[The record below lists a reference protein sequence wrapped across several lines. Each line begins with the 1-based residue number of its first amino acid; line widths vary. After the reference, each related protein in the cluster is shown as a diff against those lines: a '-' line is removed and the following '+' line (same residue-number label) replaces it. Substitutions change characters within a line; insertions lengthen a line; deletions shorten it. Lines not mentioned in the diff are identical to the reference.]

1 MSTQVESH
9 AFQAEV
15 KEVLSLVI
23 HSLYTDR
30 DIFLRELIS
39 NASDALDKLRFEAL
53 THPEYLES
61 GETLGIALETD
72 SEGHVLR
79 IADNGIGMDREDLV
93 GNLGKIA
100 SSGTRRFLEALK
112 DSKGQDAPQL
122 IGRFGV
128 GFYSAFMVA
137 DRVTVETRRAGSE
150 TGWRWSS
157 DGEGEYT
164 LEEAEGLARG
174 TVISLHLKT
183 SEDEE
188 KDYTQE
194 WVLRDIVGRYSDFV
208 EYPIQMEVERSE
220 PKLDEKGE
228 EIEGEYE
235 ETRELVTL
243 NSQKPLWNRPKSEI
257 TEEEYNEFYRH
268 HAHDWAPPLETIHF
282 KVEGTLEFTSLL
294 FLPSQRP
301 GMFQDS
307 PEPKSKLS
315 LYVRRVLVQRECE
328 ELLAPWLRFV
338 RGVVETADL
347 PLNVSR
353 ETMQNNAAVA
363 QIKKGVQRKVLESLR
378 KLQEGEREKYEKFWG
393 LFGAVLK
400 EGLYF
405 EHGDLQAQIARLGL
419 FQHAGGEGWIS
430 LAEYIEAMPAD
441 QEAIYVL
448 PGASRELIAGSA
460 HLEGLRKKGFDVLY
474 LTDPVDEW
482 VLQRLHEFDGR
493 KLTRIDQG
501 ELELDGEAEKQALEA
516 ESAEYAPLL
525 EGLGEAL
532 EERVTEVR
540 LSSRLAESPAVLVEA
555 GGGLSA
561 HQARLLR
568 QSGQDVPEPK
578 RILELNPQHPLVLA
592 LRKLQ
597 SADPKSPRLA
607 DFGAMLLDG
616 ALLREGEVPAD
627 PAAFQKRLTEL
638 MVASL
643 G

>member
-268 HAHDWAPPLETIHF
+268 HAHDWAP
-282 KVEGTLEFTSLL
+282 
-294 FLPSQRP
+294 
-301 GMFQDS
+301 
-307 PEPKSKLS
+307 
-315 LYVRRVLVQRECE
+315 
-328 ELLAPWLRFV
+328 
-338 RGVVETADL
+338 
-347 PLNVSR
+347 
-353 ETMQNNAAVA
+353 
-363 QIKKGVQRKVLESLR
+363 
-378 KLQEGEREKYEKFWG
+378 
-393 LFGAVLK
+393 
-400 EGLYF
+400 
-405 EHGDLQAQIARLGL
+405 
-419 FQHAGGEGWIS
+419 
-430 LAEYIEAMPAD
+430 
-441 QEAIYVL
+441 
-448 PGASRELIAGSA
+448 
-460 HLEGLRKKGFDVLY
+460 
-474 LTDPVDEW
+474 
-482 VLQRLHEFDGR
+482 
-493 KLTRIDQG
+493 
-501 ELELDGEAEKQALEA
+501 
-516 ESAEYAPLL
+516 
-525 EGLGEAL
+525 
-532 EERVTEVR
+532 
-540 LSSRLAESPAVLVEA
+540 
-555 GGGLSA
+555 
-561 HQARLLR
+561 
-568 QSGQDVPEPK
+568 
-578 RILELNPQHPLVLA
+578 
-592 LRKLQ
+592 
-597 SADPKSPRLA
+597 
-607 DFGAMLLDG
+607 
-616 ALLREGEVPAD
+616 
-627 PAAFQKRLTEL
+627 
-638 MVASL
+638 
-643 G
+643 